1 MRGMLSGS
9 LALLM
14 FLAAGCCTSKKPRA
28 LAVDEA
34 MRQVAQ
40 GLNAFAAMPLDRRSG
55 LVPADV
61 TVVLNVTES
70 RTDTAEG
77 GVTAA
82 AATAAPKLMV
92 DFSRQTTETHGNQ
105 ITLKFTNLLLA
116 DKTTLAGAKSPD
128 ELMALFGALTN
139 AGFVVKMPAPAPA
152 P

>member
-14 FLAAGCCTSKKPRA
+14 FLTAGCCTPKKPKA

-40 GLNAFAAMPLDRRSG
+40 GLNAFSAMPLDRRSG

-61 TVVLNVTES
+61 TVVLNVTEA
-70 RTDTAEG
+70 RTDTTEG

-82 AATAAPKLMV
+82 ATAVPKLMV

-116 DKTTLAGAKSPD
+116 DKTTLAGTKSPD

-139 AGFVVKMPAPAPA
+139 AGFVVKMPAPAHA